1 MNTELRL
8 RGDNGVPVSG
18 TGSAAERNTARDGIA
33 RAGQI
38 AGRIP
43 TADGENRTGNE
54 FLRL

>member
-8 RGDNGVPVSG
+8 HEGNGVPVSG
-18 TGSAAERNTARDGIA
+18 TDSVAERNTAPGGVA
-33 RAGQI
+33 RAVQT